1 MLIKIPGL
9 LQIIGKDNMVKIP
22 CLLTNLLKKINM
34 CVKTFNS
41 TYFETNVIVIV
52 ILNFCEFCLN
62 FNLDTF
68 QLS

>member
-52 ILNFCEFCLN
+52 ILNF
-62 FNLDTF
+62 
-68 QLS
+68 